1 VAYDNNKQGYSKY
14 SEVEKT
20 LKSQR
25 DWTAAGVGALS
36 LWFKGSSANDVE
48 PLYVAISNGTGAPA
62 VVVHDDSQASLARR
76 WREWIIPLEAFA
88 DRGIDLTDVDRIA
101 IGLGTRGNMTVSG
114 GTGKMYFD
122 DIRLHLPRE
131 AAE

>member
-1 VAYDNNKQGYSKY
+1 MVSP
-14 SEVEKT
+14 EVSDTGAAVGT
-20 LKSQR
+20 L
-25 DWTAAGVGALS
+25 VGA
-36 LWFKGSSANDVE
+36 
-48 PLYVAISNGTGAPA
+48 GASA

-76 WREWIIPLEAFA
+76 WREWIIQLEAFV
-88 DRGIDLTDVDRIA
+88 DQGIDLTDVDRIA

-122 DIRLHLPRE
+122 DIRLYLPKE